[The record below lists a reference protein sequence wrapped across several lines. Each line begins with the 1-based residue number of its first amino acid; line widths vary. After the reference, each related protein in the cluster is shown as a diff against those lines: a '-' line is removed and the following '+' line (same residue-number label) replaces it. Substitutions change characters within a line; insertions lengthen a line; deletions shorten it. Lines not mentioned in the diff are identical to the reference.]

1 MEKVENIHEIKI
13 LALSFFIGCIFSSQG
28 QNDFF
33 VHFYKGVPFI
43 EQHDSIKPISKGSII
58 EKDAKLIINKKDVV
72 HLIDDKGEVYKISK
86 TGKYKRKE
94 LKKIDAEKNSSSFSK
109 AFFTSL
115 WKQFTN
121 AAASKKNK
129 SAVVYRGDD
138 ILLMQNPMDSAKV
151 YASEIRFKWK
161 AIPNKTKDYYFI
173 LKDVETGELTKFGTP
188 TNELSLFMDDGML
201 KQGNSYQWAI
211 TETKFFNENELSFF
225 NFRFITKSEFKA
237 LEPDIKELSNYLK
250 SLGLN
255 KKEIKATVSED
266 YNIYY

>member
-1 MEKVENIHEIKI
+1 VENIYKIKI
-13 LALSFFIGCIFSSQG
+13 LAISFIIGCVFSSQG

-43 EQHDSIKPISKGSII
+43 EQNDSIKPISKGSII
-58 EKDAKLIINKKDVV
+58 EKDAKLVINKKDVV

-94 LKKIDAEKNSSSFSK
+94 LKKLDAEKNSSSFSK
-109 AFFTSL
+109 SFFTSL

-138 ILLMQNPMDSAKV
+138 ILLMQNPIDSAKV
-151 YASEIRFKWK
+151 YASEIGFKWK

-173 LKDVETGELTKFGTP
+173 LKDIETGKLTKFGTP

-201 KQGNSYQWAI
+201 KQGNNYQWAI
-211 TETKFFNENELSFF
+211 TETKYFKENELSFY
-225 NFRFITKSEFKA
+225 NFRLITKSEFKA
-237 LEPDIKELSNYLK
+237 LEPNIKELSNYLK
-250 SLGLN
+250 SLGLTQ
-255 KKEIKATVSED
+255 KEIKSTISED
-266 YNIYY
+266 YKLYY